1 MQCLRCQHENPT
13 GTTFCGECAAP
24 LALTC
29 PSCGATNSPES
40 KFCGQCAAP
49 LRTTPTVKFA
59 APDSYTPKHLAE
71 RILSSKAALEGERK
85 QVTVLFADLKGSME
99 LLADR
104 DPEEARNLLDP
115 LLEHMM
121 EAVHRYEGTVNQ
133 VMGDGI
139 MALFGAPIAH
149 EDHAARACYAAL
161 AMQESVRQY
170 ATQVEP
176 RLGSSVRI
184 RVGLNSGEVVV
195 RAIGNDLVMDYS
207 AIGETTHLAARME
220 EMAAPGTIRLTLA
233 TLRLAEPFV
242 QARPLGAVPVR
253 GRRNPVDVFELV
265 GARQIRRIEAAML
278 RGLTRF
284 VGRDQE
290 FAELH
295 RAFEKAVAGHGSVI
309 GTVGEP
315 GIGKSRF
322 FLEFTQSSL
331 VAGCLVLEGG
341 TVSHGRT
348 TAYLPLLDLLRRY
361 FGFPDGASPAAV
373 REKITQTLLTLDE
386 RLAEAL
392 TPLLALFG
400 AVSEDSPFPT
410 YDPLRRRE
418 LTQEALTLFF
428 VSLSQVEPLVLI
440 VEDLQWIDPE
450 TQGFL
455 DRLVE
460 SLSTARLLLLVNYR
474 SEYCHTWGRK
484 IYYNQICLEPLSREA
499 AQSLLGSLL
508 GDHAD
513 LGSLRQLL
521 IERADGNPF
530 FLEESVRALVD
541 DGLLIGAA
549 GRYRPARMLRPHVP
563 ATVQALLAA
572 RIDRL
577 PASEKSLLQRAS
589 VIGKDFRL
597 ALLESIADLPTAD
610 IGPILRSLQRA
621 EFLFERVSLPE
632 PVYSFKHALTHEVAY
647 GGLLHD
653 HAKLLHAR
661 IVSAI
666 ERLYANS
673 LGDHEEALA
682 HHSVLGEVWP
692 KAVDYLRWVGA
703 AAFARGSVEE
713 SLGRYEKALELAD
726 RLEPSTDNIG
736 RRIDVRLDLHV
747 PLIVLG
753 QVSRLIE
760 LHRESER
767 LARELDDSPRL
778 GRLLCRMSQYAWME
792 GRFKDGLE
800 RARQALDIA
809 GAIGD
814 PEVGILATYALGLNH
829 CVLGAYGPA
838 IDLFQRIVDGP
849 DAERAKRL
857 LAVTVPAYVGAAGW
871 LGYSLTLIGDIDRA
885 LLYTDRAAQAANE
898 SDHPQAQAI
907 AYTLRVITL
916 LYRGQMEIAVAEG
929 ERAVQLC
936 ERKALLVWLPG
947 AVATLGWALA
957 LVGRAADGVAHLER
971 GATTMEAIGVRSN
984 LSRLYVWW
992 ADALLMAGSLAD
1004 ARRVV
1009 DRALD
1014 LALTYGERGYEA
1026 DALHTSA
1033 CVIAARGR
1041 TEMRGAVSQY
1051 KRALKLAVKLGML
1064 PLVGRCHLG
1073 LGRLYSAAGD
1083 EEHARFHLTRAVK
1096 LFQDMGLHFWLAEA
1110 ETS

>member
-1 MQCLRCQHENPT
+1 MQCPRCQRENPA
-13 GTTFCGECAAP
+13 GTTFCGDCT
-24 LALTC
+24 ALLSSTC
-29 PSCGATNSPES
+29 PSCGATNTPAS
-40 KFCGQCAAP
+40 KFCGQCAAA
-49 LRTTPTVKFA
+49 LTPTVPATFA
-59 APDSYTPKHLAE
+59 APDSYTPKHLAD
-71 RILSSKAALEGERK
+71 RIRISKADLEGERK
-85 QVTVLFADLKGSME
+85 HVTVLFADLKGSME
-99 LLADR
+99 VLADR
-104 DPEEARNLLDP
+104 DPEEARRILDP
-115 LLEHMM
+115 VLEHMM

-133 VMGDGI
+133 IMGDGI

-161 AMQESVRQY
+161 AMQASIRQY

-176 RLGSSVRI
+176 RLGSSVQI

-195 RAIGNDLVMDYS
+195 RAIGNDLTMDYS

-220 EMAAPGTIRLTLA
+220 ETAPPGTIRLTLA

-242 QARPLGAVPVR
+242 HARPLGAVPIR
-253 GRRNPVDVFELV
+253 GRRSPVDVFELV
-265 GARQIRRIEAAML
+265 GARQIRRTEAAMR

-284 VGRDQE
+284 VGREQE
-290 FAELH
+290 LAELG
-295 RAFEKAVAGHGSVI
+295 RAFENAVAGHGSVT
-309 GTVGEP
+309 GTVGDP

-322 FLEFTQSSL
+322 FLEFTQSAL
-331 VAGCLVLEGG
+331 TAGRLVLEAG
-341 TVSHGRT
+341 TVSYGRT
-348 TAYLPLLDLLRRY
+348 TAYLPVLDLLRRY
-361 FGFPDGASPAAV
+361 FGFAEGVSPGAV
-373 REKITQTLLTLDE
+373 REKITHTLVTLDE
-386 RLAEAL
+386 RLAEAV

-400 AVSEDSPFPT
+400 AVPEDSPFPT

-418 LTQEALTLFF
+418 LTQEALTRFL
-428 VSLSQVEPLVLI
+428 VRLSQREPLILI

-450 TQGFL
+450 TQGLL

-460 SLSTARLLLLVNYR
+460 SLPTARLLLLVNYR
-474 SEYCHTWGRK
+474 SEYRHGWARK
-484 IYYNQICLEPLSREA
+484 SYYNQIGLEPLSHEA
-499 AQSLLGSLL
+499 AQNLLGSLL
-508 GDHAD
+508 GDHPD

-521 IERADGNPF
+521 VERADGNPF
-530 FLEESVRALVD
+530 FLEESVRTLVD
-541 DGLLIGAA
+541 DRQLVGEA
-549 GRYRPARMLRPHVP
+549 GHYRPAQTLRPHVP

-572 RIDRL
+572 RVDRL
-577 PASEKSLLQRAS
+577 PAIEKNLLQRAS

-597 ALLESIADLPTAD
+597 AVLESITESSTEDVGRA
-610 IGPILRSLQRA
+610 LRSLQRA
-621 EFLFERVSLPE
+621 EFLFERVSSLE
-632 PVYSFKHALTHEVAY
+632 PAYSFKHALTHEVVY
-647 GGLLHD
+647 DGLLHD
-653 HAKLLHAR
+653 HAKVLHGK

-666 ERLYANS
+666 EHLYANN
-673 LGDHEEALA
+673 LDDHAEALA
-682 HHSVLGEVWP
+682 HHAVLGEVWP
-692 KAVDYLRWVGA
+692 KAVDYLRRAGA

-713 SLGRYEKALELAD
+713 SLGRYEKALGLTD
-726 RLEPSTDNIG
+726 RLTPSPDNIG

-767 LARELDDSPRL
+767 LARELADSPRL

-800 RARQALDIA
+800 RAQQALDIA

-814 PEVGILATYALGLNH
+814 AEIATLATYALGLNH

-838 IDLFQRIVDGP
+838 IDLFQRVVDGP
-849 DAERAKRL
+849 EAERAKRL

-885 LLYTDRAAQAANE
+885 LFYTDRAAQAADE

-929 ERAVQLC
+929 ERVVQLC
-936 ERKALLVWLPG
+936 ETKALLVWLPG

-957 LVGRAADGVAHLER
+957 LAGRAADGVAHLER
-971 GATTMEAIGVRSN
+971 GATIMEAIGVRSN

-992 ADALLMAGSLAD
+992 ADALLMAGRLPD

-1033 CVIAARGR
+1033 CIVAAEDR
-1041 TEMRGAVSQY
+1041 TDVRHTIDQY
-1051 KRALKLAVKLGML
+1051 QRALDLATELGML

-1073 LGRLYSAAGD
+1073 LGRAYAAAGD
-1083 EEHARFHLTRAVK
+1083 EEHARPHLVRATA
-1096 LFQDMGLHFWLAEA
+1096 LFQDMGLHFWLS
-1110 ETS
+1110 ETKVS

>member
-1 MQCLRCQHENPT
+1 MQCPHCQHKNPT
-13 GTTFCGECAAP
+13 DLTFCEDCAIP
-24 LALTC
+24 LASTC
-29 PSCGATNSPES
+29 LSCGAGNPPAN

-49 LRTTPTVKFA
+49 LPSRVTAKFV
-59 APDSYTPKHLAE
+59 APDSHTPKHFDQ
-71 RILSSKAALEGERK
+71 RTPGSTAALEGERK

-99 LLADR
+99 VLAER
-104 DPEEARNLLDP
+104 DPEEARKLLDP
-115 LLEHMM
+115 VLEHMM
-121 EAVHRYEGTVNQ
+121 EAVHRYEGTVNH

-161 AMQESVRQY
+161 AMQQTIGQY
-170 ATQVEP
+170 ATQVELN
-176 RLGSSVRI
+176 LGSSIQI

-195 RAIGNDLVMDYS
+195 RAIGNDLDMDYS

-220 EMAAPGTIRLTLA
+220 EMAPPGTIWLTLA

-242 QARPLGAVPVR
+242 HARPLGAVTVR
-253 GRRNPVDVFELV
+253 GRRNPVDVFELA
-265 GARQIRRIEAAML
+265 GARHIRRTEAAVL

-284 VGRDQE
+284 VGREQE
-290 FAELH
+290 LAELG
-295 RAFEKAVAGHGSVI
+295 RSFEKAVAGHGSVT
-309 GTVGEP
+309 GTVGDP

-322 FLEFTQSSL
+322 FLEFTRSPL
-331 VAGCLVLEGG
+331 LAGCLVLEAG
-341 TVSHGRT
+341 TVSYGRT

-361 FGFPDGASPAAV
+361 FGFQEGASPAVV

-386 RLAEAL
+386 QLAEAV

-400 AVSEDSPFPT
+400 AVSDDSPFPT

-418 LTQEALTLFF
+418 LTQEALTHFL
-428 VSLSQVEPLVLI
+428 VRLSQVEPLVLI

-450 TQGFL
+450 TQGLL

-460 SLSTARLLLLVNYR
+460 SLPTARILLLVNYR
-474 SEYCHTWGRK
+474 PEYRHTWARK
-484 IYYNQICLEPLSREA
+484 SYYHQIGLEPLSREA

-508 GDHAD
+508 GDHPD

-521 IERADGNPF
+521 VERAEGNPF
-530 FLEESVRALVD
+530 FLEESVRVIVD
-541 DGLLIGAA
+541 DELLIGEA
-549 GRYRPARMLRPHVP
+549 GHYRPARALQPHVP

-577 PASEKSLLQRAS
+577 PAIEKSLLQRAS

-597 ALLESIADLPTAD
+597 ALLESIADLPTTA
-610 IGPILRSLQRA
+610 IGQTLRSLQRA
-621 EFLFERVSLPE
+621 EFLFERVSFPD

-647 GGLLHD
+647 GSLLHD
-653 HAKLLHAR
+653 QAKRLHAE

-666 ERLYANS
+666 ELLYANT
-673 LGDHEEALA
+673 LGDQAEALA
-682 HHSVLGEVWP
+682 HHAVLGEVWP
-692 KAVDYLRWVGA
+692 KAVDYLRQAGA
-703 AAFARGSVEE
+703 AAFARGSIEE
-713 SLGRYEKALELAD
+713 SLGRYEKALGLAD
-726 RLEPSTDNIG
+726 QLEPSTDNIG

-800 RARQALDIA
+800 RAQQALDIA
-809 GAIGD
+809 GALGDAEIGT
-814 PEVGILATYALGLNH
+814 LATYALGLNH
-829 CVLGAYGPA
+829 CLLGAYGPA

-871 LGYSLTLIGDIDRA
+871 LGYSLTLTGAVDRA
-885 LLYTDRAAQAANE
+885 LLYTDRAAQVADE

-916 LYRGQMEIAVAEG
+916 LYRGKVEIAVAEG
-929 ERAVQLC
+929 ARAVHLC
-936 ERKALLVWLPG
+936 ESKALLVWLPG

-957 LVGRAADGVAHLER
+957 LAGRAAEGVVHLER
-971 GATTMEAIGVRSN
+971 GATFMEAIGIRSN

-992 ADALLMAGSLAD
+992 ADALLMAGHLLD

-1033 CVIAARGR
+1033 CIIAAEDR
-1041 TEMRGAVSQY
+1041 TEMRSAVREY
-1051 KRALKLAVKLGML
+1051 ERALELAVELGML

-1083 EEHARFHLTRAVK
+1083 SEHARSHLARAVT
-1096 LFQDMGLHFWLAEA
+1096 LFRDMGLHSWLAEA
-1110 ETS
+1110 EAS